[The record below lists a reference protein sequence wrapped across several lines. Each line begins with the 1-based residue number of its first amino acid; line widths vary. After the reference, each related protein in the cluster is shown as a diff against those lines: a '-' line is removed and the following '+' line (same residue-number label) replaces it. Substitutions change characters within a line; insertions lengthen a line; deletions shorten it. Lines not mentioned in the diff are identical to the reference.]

1 MPQDEDA
8 SIAVQVAAR
17 LVDAKARLAVRMAAS
32 GLMQENGWRV
42 MEELRNTP
50 NGHEFVFRPIHM
62 HEESTLEVT
71 VPIGPD
77 GRPV

>member
-8 SIAVQVAAR
+8 SIAAQVAAR
-17 LVDAKARLAVRMAAS
+17 IVDAKARLAVRMAAL
-32 GLMQENGWRV
+32 GLTPEKGWRV

-62 HEESTLEVT
+62 QEESSLEVT
-71 VPIGPD
+71 VPVGPD

>member
-8 SIAVQVAAR
+8 SIAAQVAAR
-17 LVDAKARLAVRMAAS
+17 IVDAKARLAVRMAAL
-32 GLMQENGWRV
+32 GLTQEKGWRV
-42 MEELRNTP
+42 MEELRDTP
-50 NGHEFVFRPIHM
+50 NGHDFVFRPIHM